1 MPAAPGSQVTPPG
14 LPPIDPNSVDINQ
27 AAQGAMQQG
36 IDPAM
41 LEGMLTQ
48 YADGMGDLEDAE
60 DYETV
65 INSIRGDELPMEQR
79 YAELSEIV
87 GLEDS
92 QATPESV
99 LTLLQPVMLMAAVD
113 QGIGGLAA
121 QEMSAPIEGPLA
133 EGIMSTVNM
142 GAPEAPVQVPGGP
155 APVNFNQGGAV
166 QYMATSLVWLIK
178 KLSLQTN
185 KK

>member
-48 YADGMGDLEDAE
+48 YADGMGDLENAE

-87 GLEDS
+87 GPEDS

-121 QEMSAPIEGPLA
+121 QEM
-133 EGIMSTVNM
+133 
-142 GAPEAPVQVPGGP
+142 
-155 APVNFNQGGAV
+155 
-166 QYMATSLVWLIK
+166 
-178 KLSLQTN
+178 
-185 KK
+185 

>member
-1 MPAAPGSQVTPPG
+1 
-14 LPPIDPNSVDINQ
+14 
-27 AAQGAMQQG
+27 
-36 IDPAM
+36 M

-48 YADGMGDLEDAE
+48 YADGMGDLENAE

-65 INSIRGDELPMEQR
+65 INGIRGDELPMEQR

-87 GLEDS
+87 GPEDS

-121 QEMSAPIEGPLA
+121 EEMSAPIEGTL
-133 EGIMSTVNM
+133 GRRHYVYCKYGRS
-142 GAPEAPVQVPGGP
+142 
-155 APVNFNQGGAV
+155 
-166 QYMATSLVWLIK
+166 
-178 KLSLQTN
+178 
-185 KK
+185 